1 MSADREQNGPT
12 QVHPP
17 LQYTDLASH
26 IGIGAQINGTGMMGK
41 SFGEFCVLIRYLDVL
56 KVILQFRK

>member
-1 MSADREQNGPT
+1 MSADRDQNGPT

-26 IGIGAQINGTGMMGK
+26 IVIGAQINGTGMMGK
-41 SFGEFCVLIRYLDVL
+41 SFGKFVFL
-56 KVILQFRK
+56 KDPNKISN

>member
-1 MSADREQNGPT
+1 MSADRDQNGPT

-26 IGIGAQINGTGMMGK
+26 IGIVAQINGTGMMGK
-41 SFGEFCVLIRYLDVL
+41 SFGKFEFL
-56 KVILQFRK
+56 KDPYKISN

>member
-1 MSADREQNGPT
+1 MSADREHNGPT

-41 SFGEFCVLIRYLDVL
+41 SFGKFVFL
-56 KVILQFRK
+56 K